1 MNIIKVSKLAE
12 ASIIVI
18 HYYDEIG
25 LSKDV
30 VVVVVS
36 GKDKPGTHLNL

>member
-12 ASIIVI
+12 ASIIAI

-30 VVVVVS
+30 VVFS